1 MKSRLL
7 FILFVAGCNAAPAGV
22 AIPDPISSPLPK
34 GVYTGRAECETTTIS
49 PSGDVSVE
57 NIPLTVTFEI
67 NDNGIPIVQG
77 DVIRVGRTVEIGQ
90 VSATYTRIE
99 PTSNGIVWHF
109 DVSALVGN
117 STAGGIATSEL
128 RTTETSSLEYRFT
141 QAVTDSG
148 GTSINQSCIFTL
160 SP

>member
-7 FILFVAGCNAAPAGV
+7 LILLVTGCNAAPAGV

-34 GVYTGRAECETTTIS
+34 GVYTGRTECETTTIS

-77 DVIRVGRTVEIGQ
+77 SEIRVGRTVEIGQ
-90 VSATYTRIE
+90 VSVNYTRIE
-99 PTSNGIVWHF
+99 PTSNGIVVHS
-109 DVSALVGN
+109 DVSAHVEN
-117 STAGGIATSEL
+117 STAAGIAI
-128 RTTETSSLEYRFT
+128 
-141 QAVTDSG
+141 VG
-148 GTSINQSCIFTL
+148 VCI
-160 SP
+160 